1 MKPFSLWASVNQKG
15 TDFDLFK
22 GKMGILYFL
31 SKCIIKKS
39 TLIDLFIADHYGE
52 REAGPYKKPQKQK
65 IVNTRGD
72 VFTGVDSSKRT
83 IFFRIRKILRKNMS
97 PIGPRGKPVIFLCV
111 IGWKSGSS
119 AMESGALERRSNG

>member
-1 MKPFSLWASVNQKG
+1 MKPFSLWASINQKG

-39 TLIDLFIADHYGE
+39 TLIDLFIAGHYGE

-72 VFTGVDSSKRT
+72 VFTGGRFVQKDD
-83 IFFRIRKILRKNMS
+83 FF
-97 PIGPRGKPVIFLCV
+97 
-111 IGWKSGSS
+111 
-119 AMESGALERRSNG
+119 